1 MEKHEKPRGG
11 AQERE
16 LFLPASCLITT
27 ALSENCDM

>member
-1 MEKHEKPRGG
+1 MEKHEEPRGG

-16 LFLPASCLITT
+16 FFLLSSCLITT